1 MSHTQ
6 TLDVAQL
13 IDERPVT
20 RFNVA
25 LVVFSFLIVLSDGY
39 DITAIAFAAPEL
51 LKEWQITNRAALG
64 PVFSASL
71 VGILVGSPL
80 LGYIGDRYGRKTD
93 GRSRWQSYSIKLARR
108 TSKPNR
114 GFTGK
119 RAPCG
124 FGERI
129 VQTTRRGLG
138 TA

>member
-1 MSHTQ
+1 MSQAQ

-20 RFNVA
+20 KFNIA
-25 LVVFSFLIVLSDGY
+25 LVAFCFLIVLSDGY

-80 LGYIGDRYGRKTD
+80 LGYVGDRYGRKPATVISCLIF
-93 GRSRWQSYSIKLARR
+93 GVFTLA
-108 TSKPNR
+108 
-114 GFTGK
+114 
-119 RAPCG
+119 A
-124 FGERI
+124 
-129 VQTTRRGLG
+129 VW
-138 TA
+138 